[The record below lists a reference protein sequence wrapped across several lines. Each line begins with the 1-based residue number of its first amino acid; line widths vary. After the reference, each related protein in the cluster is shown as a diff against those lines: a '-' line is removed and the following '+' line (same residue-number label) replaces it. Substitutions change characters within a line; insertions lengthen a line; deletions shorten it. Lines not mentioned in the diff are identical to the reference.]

1 MEACNFTGSS
11 VQYFWVVGFPS
22 LQDHQFPF
30 FFVFF
35 IFYLLILSTN
45 FTVIIAVVT
54 DPRLHKPMYFF
65 LTNLSILDIL
75 LTTITIPKM
84 LALFLVN
91 SKFVSSQGSFL
102 QMYFFHGLV
111 VTETF
116 LLLVMS
122 YDRYEAICNPLHY
135 AVRMTKQKNIQLAA
149 SAWFLALL
157 IPIPAVVQSSQLAF
171 LKTPRVHHCFC
182 DHLAVVQAAC
192 QNSSA
197 SFQSFLGFTIAMI
210 VSIIPLLLVF
220 ISYICIIISVLQI
233 SSREGRRKTFSICS
247 SHLIVVST
255 YYGSI
260 ALAYLSYRANMP
272 RDIHVLSNVTFAIL
286 TPLVNPLIYTLRN
299 RDIKRAVKQLAF
311 SKVFSIQKGRTC
323 LDKVESVT

>member
-1 MEACNFTGSS
+1 METCNFTGGS

-22 LQDHQFPF
+22 LQDHQFPL

-35 IFYLLILSTN
+35 VFYLLILSSN
-45 FTVIIAVVT
+45 FTIIMAVVT
-54 DPRLHKPMYFF
+54 DPKLHRPMYFF

-84 LALFLVN
+84 LAMFLVN
-91 SKFVSSQGSFL
+91 SKFVSAQGCFM
-102 QMYFFHGLV
+102 QMYFFHGLAV
-111 VTETF
+111 AETF
-116 LLLVMS
+116 LLVVMS
-122 YDRYEAICNPLHY
+122 YDRYEAICNPLRY

-149 SAWFLALL
+149 SAWVFALL

-171 LKTPRVHHCFC
+171 RKTPRVHHCFC

-192 QNSSA
+192 QNSYTN
-197 SFQSFLGFTIAMI
+197 FQNFLGFTIAMI
-210 VSIIPLLLVF
+210 VSILPLFLVLT
-220 ISYICIIISVLQI
+220 SYICIMISVLQI
-233 SSREGRRKTFSICS
+233 SSREGRRKTFSTCF

-255 YYGSI
+255 YYCSI
-260 ALAYLSYRANMP
+260 ALAYLSYRFNMP
-272 RDIHVLSNVTFAIL
+272 SDIHVLNNVTFAIL

-311 SKVFSIQKGRTC
+311 SKVFSKRKERIC
-323 LDKVESVT
+323 LGKVESVT